1 MIQQFT
7 HLAVVLIYAIFS
19 WRYCA
24 DFWRASKMDWETR
37 YVERGIIRRLHWTAL
52 LMFPLSWAV
61 LTLPLA
67 WDMDPLMLRSIGAMM
82 GVMFVAYVITAV
94 AYRFL
99 NRRSDAGAA
108 DSSLIPLP
116 VLALGVPIAGLAM
129 MISSLI
135 AMAMS
140 CFGRRFRG
148 GQGLPGVAICGVVA
162 IIFQLLYVAGLALT
176 QPFYWFGIDL
186 LSF

>member
-7 HLAVVLIYAIFS
+7 YLAVVLIYAIFS

-52 LMFPLSWAV
+52 MMFPLSWAA
-61 LTLPLA
+61 LLLPLA
-67 WDMDPLMLRSIGAMM
+67 WDMDPLVLRSIGAMM
-82 GVMFVAYVITAV
+82 GLMFVAYVITAV
-94 AYRFL
+94 AYRYMTRQRVVG
-99 NRRSDAGAA
+99 NA

-116 VLALGVPIAGLAM
+116 VLAMGVPLAGMAM
-129 MISSLI
+129 MLTALIGTALSL
-135 AMAMS
+135 
-140 CFGRRFRG
+140 FGRRFRG

-162 IIFQLLYVAGLALT
+162 IIFQLCYVAGLALT
-176 QPFYWFGIDL
+176 QPFYWFGLDL
-186 LSF
+186 LAF